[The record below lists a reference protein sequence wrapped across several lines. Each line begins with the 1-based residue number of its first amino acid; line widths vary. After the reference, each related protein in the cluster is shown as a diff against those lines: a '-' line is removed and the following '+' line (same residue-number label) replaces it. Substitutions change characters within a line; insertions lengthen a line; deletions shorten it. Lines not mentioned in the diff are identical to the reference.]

1 MTEKLIDRIG
11 TFTDFAGDP
20 TNPDDLYEY
29 FHKTGKLYTA
39 LAVGGN
45 RPQFSYDFMSG
56 DEAQRVLCFA
66 MLSSAVATLLR
77 HKGVVDIDKMTPL
90 ELSKA
95 VRQLTTDEIPARYKR
110 QLTGRNNDRSNSELT
125 ILLSDAYDNHVS
137 VYSSLPG
144 RKKLAYAAEKLCKEN
159 PSKSHLLGQITEH
172 AVKKFLRLKAKSGEI

>member
-45 RPQFSYDFMSG
+45 SPQFSYDFMSG

-77 HKGVVDIDKMTPL
+77 HKGVVDIEKMTPL

-110 QLTGRNNDRSNSELT
+110 QLTGRNNDRSSSGARC
-125 ILLSDAYDNHVS
+125 LLEEAYREIRGGNRRT
-137 VYSSLPG
+137 PG
-144 RKKLAYAAEKLCKEN
+144 SKKLAHTPKKCVKKNL
-159 PSKSHLLGQITEH
+159 PSAPDRYITEH
-172 AVKKFLRLKAKSGEI
+172 AVKKFLQSQTKSGEI